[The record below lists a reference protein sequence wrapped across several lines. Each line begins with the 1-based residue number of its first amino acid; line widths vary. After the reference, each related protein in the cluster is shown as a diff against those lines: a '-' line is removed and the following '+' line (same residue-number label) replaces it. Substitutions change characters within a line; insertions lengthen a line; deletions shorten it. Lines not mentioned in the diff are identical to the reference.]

1 MKRQLWIAALVL
13 ALAFGAMCLPGSAQT
28 QKESRLPVIIPI
40 EGTAH
45 PVFQRLNKGEI
56 VDIYLTFDLS
66 EYKQKSSLSRVVKAP
81 QLALQIM
88 KPFQA
93 WKSGLAKSA
102 PNATVFHE
110 FKGNCLNVALGGTP
124 QPSSAVDTLIQ
135 AYRAA
140 EIPLQEVLLIPRTV
154 DEDGRRGEAL
164 ADPRMPAIED
174 PADEAAFWRAV
185 FDSTRPTPPSE
196 DPDGMLSMAAFS
208 KGTKAFEL
216 RAMPLYLTDVRIVYG
231 TPRVDVFDADPRST
245 QVGQILR
252 EKLNQR
258 FVGQVPEFVNN
269 RGEAHQ
275 VMRVGHD
282 KRIGYSFAIRRSAEA
297 TAPLVARYPS
307 SFRFREYELML
318 ALRDTAQS
326 LDLDP
331 VILWLRGD
339 SYIFNLWE
347 TQR

>member
-1 MKRQLWIAALVL
+1 MTRQPWIAALVL
-13 ALAFGAMCLPGSAQT
+13 ALAFGAKCLPARAQT
-28 QKESRLPVIIPI
+28 RKEGRLPVIIPI

-45 PVFQRLNKGEI
+45 PVFQRLKNGEV

-66 EYKQKSSLSRVVKAP
+66 KNTQGSSLSRLLKAP
-81 QLALQIM
+81 QLASQIM

-93 WKSGLAKSA
+93 WKAGLTKSA
-102 PNATVFHE
+102 PNATVVHE
-110 FKGNCLNVALGGTP
+110 FKENCLNVALGGMP
-124 QPSSAVDTLIQ
+124 QPASAVDTLIQ
-135 AYRAA
+135 AYSAA

-154 DEDGRRGEAL
+154 DQDGRRGEAL

-174 PADEAAFWRAV
+174 PPDEAAFWRAV
-185 FDSTRPTPPSE
+185 FDTTRPTPPSE

-216 RAMPLYLTDVRIVYG
+216 RAMPLYLTDVRIAYG
-231 TPRVDVFDADPRST
+231 TPRIDVLDADPRST
-245 QVGQILR
+245 QVGQVLR
-252 EKLNQR
+252 EKLTQR

-269 RGEAHQ
+269 KGEAHQ
-275 VMRVGHD
+275 VIRVGHD

-297 TAPLVARYPS
+297 MAPLVARYPS

-318 ALRDTAQS
+318 ALRDTVQS
-326 LDLDP
+326 LDLEP

-347 TQR
+347 MQR

>member
-1 MKRQLWIAALVL
+1 M
-13 ALAFGAMCLPGSAQT
+13 
-28 QKESRLPVIIPI
+28 E
-40 EGTAH
+40 
-45 PVFQRLNKGEI
+45 
-56 VDIYLTFDLS
+56 
-66 EYKQKSSLSRVVKAP
+66 
-81 QLALQIM
+81 
-88 KPFQA
+88 
-93 WKSGLAKSA
+93 
-102 PNATVFHE
+102 
-110 FKGNCLNVALGGTP
+110 
-124 QPSSAVDTLIQ
+124 

-154 DEDGRRGEAL
+154 DKDGRRGEAL
-164 ADPRMPAIED
+164 ADPGMPAIED

-185 FDSTRPTPPSE
+185 FGSKLPAPPSE
-196 DPDGMLSMAAFS
+196 DPHGMFSMVAFS
-208 KGTKAFEL
+208 KGTRAFEL

-245 QVGQILR
+245 QVGQVLR

-269 RGEAHQ
+269 KGEAHQ

-297 TAPLVARYPS
+297 MAPLMAQYPS
-307 SFRFREYELML
+307 SVRFREYELML
-318 ALRDTAQS
+318 ALRDTGQL
-326 LDLDP
+326 LDLEP